1 MSQHFFKLFTELLTN
16 SKKINKIE
24 EVRKVEGSGFGCL
37 PFGFNDGII
46 TFL

>member
-1 MSQHFFKLFTELLTN
+1 MNT
-16 SKKINKIE
+16 KKINKIE

-46 TFL
+46 TFLSKLIVKINNLIFV